1 DLAGQPVA
9 RPGTAMG
16 VSDDLEARA
25 KQLYERPMPA
35 RCLGRETRDQ
45 EQRRPV
51 ALQVVLDVGVADSCH
66 RHGPLLSSKGRW
78 RLHNTV
84 TFTRTSRKESKRA
97 PSSWL
102 LAPASTIPSMTTEMW
117 IIAAVRVAGSLPV
130 LRWPLAGAFIAIF
143 VDLSDLF
150 LRDWID
156 LGGVK
161 DYQRFDK
168 SLDQVYM
175 LTFLL
180 VALRWQAVPRN
191 IAIALYAFRLVG
203 SIAFE
208 VTGARAV
215 LILFPNAFEYWFI
228 FVAALKHFG
237 WEEPARR
244 AQASPPTTL
253 GESYS
258 QSALGTRIDGA
269 AQAQSRI
276 VLHRKPHLT

>member
-1 DLAGQPVA
+1 
-9 RPGTAMG
+9 M
-16 VSDDLEARA
+16 
-25 KQLYERPMPA
+25 
-35 RCLGRETRDQ
+35 
-45 EQRRPV
+45 
-51 ALQVVLDVGVADSCH
+51 
-66 RHGPLLSSKGRW
+66 
-78 RLHNTV
+78 
-84 TFTRTSRKESKRA
+84 
-97 PSSWL
+97 
-102 LAPASTIPSMTTEMW
+102 TIEMW

-180 VALRWQAVPRN
+180 VAVRWQPTPRN

-208 VTGARAV
+208 VTGDRAV

-228 FVAALKHFG
+228 FVAALKQFG
-237 WEEPARR
+237 WEETNQHQVSWGSASLPAPAVHTTRR
-244 AQASPPTTL
+244 SQARSDSSPV
-253 GESYS
+253 ES
-258 QSALGTRIDGA
+258 
-269 AQAQSRI
+269 
-276 VLHRKPHLT
+276 

>member
-1 DLAGQPVA
+1 
-9 RPGTAMG
+9 M
-16 VSDDLEARA
+16 
-25 KQLYERPMPA
+25 
-35 RCLGRETRDQ
+35 
-45 EQRRPV
+45 
-51 ALQVVLDVGVADSCH
+51 
-66 RHGPLLSSKGRW
+66 
-78 RLHNTV
+78 HNTV
-84 TFTRTSRKESKRA
+84 TLTRTSRKGGA
-97 PSSWL
+97 
-102 LAPASTIPSMTTEMW
+102 LAAERQTTRHYNPSMTTEMW

-244 AQASPPTTL
+244 AQASPPTTF

-258 QSALGTRIDGA
+258 QSAFGTRIDGA

-276 VLHRKPHLT
+276 VLERQPDLTQRTSSWPVIGPITRFVIPFRYSSAQLLVALSVTIAAKMFHEYMLHVGQWFEGFTATEALDAVWRFLTPPY

>member
-1 DLAGQPVA
+1 
-9 RPGTAMG
+9 
-16 VSDDLEARA
+16 
-25 KQLYERPMPA
+25 
-35 RCLGRETRDQ
+35 
-45 EQRRPV
+45 
-51 ALQVVLDVGVADSCH
+51 
-66 RHGPLLSSKGRW
+66 
-78 RLHNTV
+78 
-84 TFTRTSRKESKRA
+84 
-97 PSSWL
+97 
-102 LAPASTIPSMTTEMW
+102 MTTEMW

-180 VALRWQAVPRN
+180 VALRWQATPRN
-191 IAIALYAFRLVG
+191 IAVALYAFRLVG

-208 VTGARAV
+208 LTGDRAV

-228 FVAALKHFG
+228 FVAALKQFG
-237 WEEPARR
+237 WEETNQDQVSRGSGSLPSPAVHTTGRSEATSDSSPARELSLMRRIGSWPVIGCFSRFVIPYCYSR
-244 AQASPPTTL
+244 AQLVVALSVIFAAKMFHEYMLHVGQWFEGFTATEALEAIWRFLTPP
-253 GESYS
+253 Y
-258 QSALGTRIDGA
+258 
-269 AQAQSRI
+269 
-276 VLHRKPHLT
+276 